1 MVPDR
6 PRNRAS
12 CPEVATAV
20 DAEHGI
26 VGFAGPALGVREPVP
41 RREIMGTG
49 TPLTTSRGVTVA
61 AHLAASAGA
70 AGADPWCVAT
80 YMLSQMQ
87 RNISTACFVITDTSG
102 ATPLLSSP
110 GCVIASPSYK
120 GYARGVVP
128 VDEDYV
134 YNWTRDAAITVS
146 EVLHSAPALMPTAV
160 AVQTLTD
167 YVSFADT
174 CQKSTPGDIGR
185 GKYDVQ
191 GGGVAWSSQSDG
203 PALRVLT
210 LLQGYNSLSPATQ
223 TLAQQ
228 VIARDLACLLG
239 PSPSSEPGDTTPWY
253 KTTTFNHW
261 EDTEGSSLFARAVQ
275 LRCFNQVSTNKY
287 GIAVPAGVN
296 DAISWLTDVIPTHW
310 DSSNKWYTS
319 LLPPVARHSNQPPVA
334 AYDPSIDPVMA
345 CVYGDGIRYDDPP
358 LLSTAAAIR
367 DHWTTGPAAYPIN
380 VSDDAIG
387 LGPLIGRYADDGY
400 DGDDTGIANGHP
412 WAVCTCNFAQL
423 YYSLANAIA
432 TGTSVPTDPIALRF
446 FAQIGISDPGAL
458 PPGDLVQALR
468 TAGDRMLNA
477 VVYHSDRLSLSE
489 QFDQGT
495 GYEKSVV
502 DLTWSYGAF
511 LSAARTR

>member
-1 MVPDR
+1 
-6 PRNRAS
+6 
-12 CPEVATAV
+12 
-20 DAEHGI
+20 
-26 VGFAGPALGVREPVP
+26 
-41 RREIMGTG
+41 
-49 TPLTTSRGVTVA
+49 
-61 AHLAASAGA
+61 
-70 AGADPWCVAT
+70 
-80 YMLSQMQ
+80 MLSQMQ
-87 RNISTACFVITDTSG
+87 RNIATACFVITDTSG
-102 ATPLLSSP
+102 ASPLLSSR

-120 GYARGVVP
+120 GYSRGVVP

-167 YVSFADT
+167 YVGFADI

-210 LLQGYNSLSPATQ
+210 LLQEYSSLSPATQ

-228 VIARDLACLLG
+228 VIAHDLACLLG
-239 PSPSSEPGDTTPWY
+239 PSPSAGPGDTTPWY
-253 KTTTFNHW
+253 KTTTFNQW
-261 EDTEGSSLFARAVQ
+261 EDTEGNCLFARAVQ
-275 LRCFNQVSTNKY
+275 LRCFNQITTNTY
-287 GIAVPAGVN
+287 GIAVPSGVS
-296 DAISWLTDVIPTHW
+296 DAISWLMDVIPTHW
-310 DSSNKWYTS
+310 DNSNKWYTS
-319 LLPPVARHSNQPPVA
+319 LLPPVTRHSNQPPAA
-334 AYDPSIDPVMA
+334 AYDPAIDPVMA
-345 CVYGDGIRYDDPP
+345 CLYGDGISYDDPQ

-367 DHWTTGPAAYPIN
+367 DHWTTGPATYPIN
-380 VSDDAIG
+380 VADDAVG
-387 LGPLIGRYADDGY
+387 LGPLIGRYVDDGY
-400 DGDDTGIANGHP
+400 DGDDTGIASGHP

-432 TGTSVPTDPIALRF
+432 AGTPVPADPLALGF

-458 PPGDLVQALR
+458 PSSNLVEALR
-468 TAGDRMLNA
+468 GAGDRMLNA

-511 LSAARTR
+511 LSAVRTR

>member
-1 MVPDR
+1 
-6 PRNRAS
+6 
-12 CPEVATAV
+12 
-20 DAEHGI
+20 
-26 VGFAGPALGVREPVP
+26 
-41 RREIMGTG
+41 
-49 TPLTTSRGVTVA
+49 
-61 AHLAASAGA
+61 
-70 AGADPWCVAT
+70 
-80 YMLSQMQ
+80 MLSQMQ

-102 ATPLLSSP
+102 ASPLLSSP

-167 YVSFADT
+167 YVSFADA

-210 LLQGYNSLSPATQ
+210 LLQGYSSLSPATQ

-239 PSPSSEPGDTTPWY
+239 PSPSAEPADTTP
-253 KTTTFNHW
+253 
-261 EDTEGSSLFARAVQ
+261 
-275 LRCFNQVSTNKY
+275 
-287 GIAVPAGVN
+287 
-296 DAISWLTDVIPTHW
+296 
-310 DSSNKWYTS
+310 
-319 LLPPVARHSNQPPVA
+319 
-334 AYDPSIDPVMA
+334 
-345 CVYGDGIRYDDPP
+345 
-358 LLSTAAAIR
+358 
-367 DHWTTGPAAYPIN
+367 
-380 VSDDAIG
+380 
-387 LGPLIGRYADDGY
+387 
-400 DGDDTGIANGHP
+400 ANGHP

-432 TGTSVPTDPIALRF
+432 TGTSVPTDPLALGF

-458 PPGDLVQALR
+458 PPSNLVQALR
-468 TAGDRMLNA
+468 AAGDRMLNA

-511 LSAARTR
+511 LSAVRTR